1 MAFTLLIYK
10 ILGAVV
16 INNKCEV
23 SKDIVRLERV
33 HKCRDVGGYE
43 GNGMTRMNGQNQN
56 YNSLSQ
62 TLDYEA
68 SSSPMFLI
76 QAPIAPLYRLERS
89 LKK

>member
-1 MAFTLLIYK
+1 M
-10 ILGAVV
+10 

-43 GNGMTRMNGQNQN
+43 ENGIARRNGQNQN